1 MKRSA
6 SQAAALAAAFVIVVV
21 MAGIASAGP
30 HFSEWA
36 SARNID
42 DFGGNSEELNTG
54 SIDGCPIQSPDG
66 LSLYMASNRPRFAG
80 DARTD
85 LDIWVAHRAST
96 GAPWGA
102 PVNLGEP
109 VNSTVDDFCPTP
121 VRGNGL
127 FFVSRE
133 EPASC
138 GINDSDIYFTRFNQ
152 THGWSEPVHLGCGPD
167 GPNSTLDEQGPSYA
181 QVDGRNLL
189 YFSSGP
195 DIYVSEQA
203 EDGSFGPAE
212 PVAELNSLS
221 IDIQPNVRKDGLEV
235 VFASNRRAGT
245 DQDVYVA
252 TRESADDPFSAPVSV
267 GDAVNTTTASETR
280 PSLSWDGTQ
289 LLFGRN
295 PGQEGLTDIYVTT
308 REKTR
313 AQEG

>member
-6 SQAAALAAAFVIVVV
+6 FHAAALAAASVIVVV
-21 MAGIASAGP
+21 LAGIAWAGP

-36 SARNID
+36 PAQNID
-42 DFGGNSEELNTG
+42 DIGGNSDELNTG

-66 LSLYMASNRPRFAG
+66 LSLYMASNRPG
-80 DARTD
+80 GVGG
-85 LDIWVAHRAST
+85 LDIWVARRSST
-96 GAPWGA
+96 SAPWGA
-102 PVNLGEP
+102 PQNLGEP

-121 VRGNGL
+121 VRGKGL

-138 GINDSDIYFTRFNQ
+138 GTGDSDIYFTRFNQ
-152 THGWSEPVHLGCGPD
+152 TQGWSEPEHLGCGPV
-167 GPNSTLDEQGPSYA
+167 GPNSSLDEQGPSYV

-203 EDGSFGPAE
+203 EDGTFGPAVA
-212 PVAELNSLS
+212 VAELNSAS

-252 TRESADDPFSAPVSV
+252 TRESADVPFFAPVSV
-267 GDAVNTTTASETR
+267 GDAVNTTTANETR

-289 LLFGRN
+289 LLFGRA
-295 PGQEGLTDIYVTT
+295 PGQEGMTDIYVTT
-308 REKTR
+308 REKTG